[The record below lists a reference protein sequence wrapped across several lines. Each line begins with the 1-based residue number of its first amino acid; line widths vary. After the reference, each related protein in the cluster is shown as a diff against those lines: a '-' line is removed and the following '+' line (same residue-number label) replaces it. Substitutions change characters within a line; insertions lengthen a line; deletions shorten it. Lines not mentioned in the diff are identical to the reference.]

1 VTSGTS
7 AQPRYLL
14 LRRALRNAGDFLIF
28 ERAKLLIE
36 SVRPDV
42 SIDAADAWRPLA
54 EQMANE
60 ELRQYRAVIIAGGPG
75 YAAGL
80 VRTYPLGALDQLP
93 PLVLLALGSFVV
105 PGTQEQ
111 LGGFRFDDADKDF
124 LDQVLARSSMLGA
137 RDPVTAR
144 LLRANGYDRV
154 LMTGDPA
161 WYDLTRL
168 YLDPI
173 VPSRIRNV
181 AFTPPANPAY
191 FQQAVDLFER
201 FAADR
206 TDCSITIVHHRGV
219 QVPFERLARHH
230 GWLTREISGSAEGF
244 AAYDEVDLHLGY
256 RVHAHLYATSRGVLS
271 YLVAE
276 DSRGVGAIE
285 GLGGLGLA
293 GFADGWGRVHR
304 FALAKLPRYAN
315 PVRPG
320 LWRLALPASRILRAP
335 DVSRAMVDQVRAD
348 EGDGFPEHY
357 SARNNMRAALSDMQR
372 MIATL
377 P

>member
-1 VTSGTS
+1 VTSG
-7 AQPRYLL
+7 AAAPPRYLL

-28 ERAKLLIE
+28 ERAKRLIE

-42 SIDAADAWRPLA
+42 SIGAADAWRPLA
-54 EQMANE
+54 EQMATE
-60 ELRQYRAVIIAGGPG
+60 ELGRYRAVIIAGGPG
-75 YAAGL
+75 YATGL
-80 VRTYPLGALDQLP
+80 VRTYPLGPLDQLP

-105 PGTQEQ
+105 PGTPEQ
-111 LGGFRFDDADKDF
+111 LDGFRFEPADREF
-124 LDQVLARSSMLGA
+124 LDRVLTRSSMLGA

-161 WYDLTRL
+161 WYDLSRL

-173 VPSRIRNV
+173 VPSRIQNV

-191 FQQAVDLFER
+191 FRQAVDLFES

-206 TDCSITIVHHRGV
+206 PDASITIVHHRGV
-219 QVPFERLARHH
+219 QVPFDQLAQRR

-244 AAYDEVDLHLGY
+244 AVYDDVDLHLGY

-271 YLVAE
+271 YLIAE

-293 GFADGWGRVHR
+293 GFAPEWGGVHR
-304 FALAKLPRYAN
+304 FAMAKLPRYAN
-315 PVRPG
+315 PVRPV

-335 DVSRAMVDQVRAD
+335 DVSRAMVGQIRAD
-348 EGDGFPEHY
+348 EREGFPAHY
-357 SARNNMRAALSDMQR
+357 LARNNIRATLPEMQR

>member
-1 VTSGTS
+1 VKSGAT

-28 ERAKLLIE
+28 ERAKFLIE
-36 SVRPDV
+36 SVRPDA
-42 SIDAADAWRPLA
+42 SIDAADAWRPLS
-54 EQMANE
+54 EQIASE
-60 ELRQYRAVIIAGGPG
+60 ELGRYRAMIIAGGPG
-75 YAAGL
+75 YATGL
-80 VRTYPLGALDQLP
+80 VRTYPLGPLDQLP

-105 PGTQEQ
+105 PGTPEQ
-111 LGGFRFDDADKDF
+111 LGGFRFDNADREF
-124 LDQVLARSSMLGA
+124 LDQILTRSSMLGA

-161 WYDLTRL
+161 WYDLGRL
-168 YLDPI
+168 FLDPI
-173 VPSRIRNV
+173 VPSRIGNV

-201 FAADR
+201 FASDR
-206 TDCSITIVHHRGV
+206 PDCSFTIVHHRGV
-219 QVPFERLARHH
+219 QVPFERLAQRH

-271 YLVAE
+271 YLIAE

-285 GLGGLGLA
+285 GLGGLGIP
-293 GFADGWGRVHR
+293 GFGSGWGGVHR
-304 FALAKLPRYAN
+304 LAMAKLPRYAN

-320 LWRLALPASRILRAP
+320 LWRLALPTSRILRAP
-335 DVSRAMVDQVRAD
+335 DVSRAMVGQIRAD
-348 EGDGFPEHY
+348 EIEGFPAHY
-357 SARNNMRAALSDMQR
+357 QARNNIRATLSDMQR